1 MPEQFRCDNC
11 GKTFTSEADAQ
22 QHTQMLHNESG
33 VGGYSPADAEK
44 KKEERGPLGPGLT
57 R

>member
-33 VGGYSPADAEK
+33 IGGYSPADAEK
-44 KKEERGPLGPGLT
+44 KPKEERGPLGLG